1 MDTATP
7 TARMILESIARLP
20 GCRIEEV
27 LSLHPDLTWNQVFAE
42 IDRLSRE
49 GALLVT
55 LKGRGEY
62 ALSLPPHKEATQ
74 YPRCDIALGS
84 EPAREPSEI
93 GAPHKKREAA

>member
-1 MDTATP
+1 MAAATP
-7 TARMILESIARLP
+7 TARIILESVARVP

-49 GALLVT
+49 GAVLVT
-55 LKGRGEY
+55 LMGRGEY

-74 YPRCDIALGS
+74 YPRCDIAPEC
-84 EPAREPSEI
+84 EPAE
-93 GAPHKKREAA
+93 APLVGGESQRKVEAA